1 MSTATVCSSHAAR
14 LTRTVAANRIQEQ
27 LACGCASP
35 TMMLG
40 PGTGCGRRMGDV
52 TSVFVIQLYEL
63 YEGTADRALLS
74 ELFPAAAR
82 GARWAMRNA
91 DNGTGL
97 PQGLQCTYD
106 QYGFQVRPSLK
117 NGNRRRP

>member
-1 MSTATVCSSHAAR
+1 
-14 LTRTVAANRIQEQ
+14 
-27 LACGCASP
+27 
-35 TMMLG
+35 MMLG

-117 NGNRRRP
+117 TETEDGLMQASAGLAGLQPHDL